1 MLNILISLLIFTLP
15 FEILK
20 ISFGSLDI
28 RVHQILLALIVI
40 TLIPRF
46 FKKDPLVTIWDNI
59 KSLDWY
65 YDNIH
70 LILLSGMWL
79 MILIG
84 GIVNRGEGDLKT
96 VMIRNIVLLGYI
108 LVFYIIYRYI
118 NTKERLYKA
127 FNLLFISTGILI
139 LIGLYEAI
147 AFQLGWNSWQV
158 FPGRVDSLLPE
169 PNWFGMWLA
178 TIYAISVPLAFYAKK
193 SKEQFAL
200 WFLIF
205 GTVLMSILS
214 VTRASWLAIIIV
226 TGLYILYQAIFVRK
240 YIQLGKFSIILFAV
254 IFGAAGMAELGLT
267 DFSLKD
273 RVNSII
279 TQETTYYY
287 TIDEKTGKEVAVD
300 PKEGDK
306 NLDNVKVRKE
316 GDKNLDNVKVRKEAD
331 VNVLSR
337 KDGYISAGVI
347 IYKYIFTG
355 VGLTGYENRV
365 GEGYNTNNI
374 LLAVAVSGGIIT
386 ISLFL
391 SFLYII
397 TKQGFLIFKLDSKLA
412 TILLG
417 VLLVTLITG
426 MFNDNFLM
434 GFTWLIFGL
443 IAAIPEV
450 VWRNEMNNK
459 S

>member
-15 FEILK
+15 FEILQ
-20 ISFGSLDI
+20 ISFGNLDI
-28 RVHQILLALIVI
+28 RIHQILLALIVI
-40 TLIPRF
+40 PRF
-46 FKKDPLVTIWDNI
+46 FKKEPFSTLWDNI
-59 KSLDWY
+59 TSVDWY
-65 YDNIH
+65 YNNIH
-70 LILLSGMWL
+70 LILLSGMWF
-79 MILIG
+79 IIVIG
-84 GIVNRGEGDLKT
+84 GIFNRGEGDLKT
-96 VMIRNIVLLGYI
+96 VMIRNLVLLGYI
-108 LVFYIIYRYI
+108 LVFYIIFRYI
-118 NTKERLYKA
+118 NTHKRLYKA
-127 FNLLFISTGILI
+127 LNLIFLSTGVLI

-178 TIYAISVPLAFYAKK
+178 TIYAITLPLAFYAKK
-193 SKEQFAL
+193 FKEQFAL
-200 WFLIF
+200 WFLIL
-205 GTVLMSILS
+205 GTILMSILS
-214 VTRASWLAIIIV
+214 VTRASWLAIIVI

-240 YIQLGKFSIILFAV
+240 YIQLGKFLIILFSV
-254 IFGAAGMAELGLT
+254 IFGAAGMSQLGLT
-267 DFSLKD
+267 DFNLKD
-273 RVNSII
+273 RISSII

-287 TIDEKTGKEVAVD
+287 QTDEKTGEEIAID
-300 PKEGDK
+300 PKEVDK
-306 NLDNVKVRKE
+306 DSDKVKTRTT
-316 GDKNLDNVKVRKEAD
+316 AD

-337 KDGYISAGVI
+337 KDGYISAGVVT
-347 IYKYIFTG
+347 YQYIFTG

-374 LLAVAVSGGIIT
+374 LLAVAVSGGIIA

-397 TKQGFLIFKLDSKLA
+397 TKQGFLIFKTDSQLA
-412 TILLG
+412 TILFG
-417 VLLVTLITG
+417 SLLATLITG

-434 GFTWLIFGL
+434 GFTWLIFGI